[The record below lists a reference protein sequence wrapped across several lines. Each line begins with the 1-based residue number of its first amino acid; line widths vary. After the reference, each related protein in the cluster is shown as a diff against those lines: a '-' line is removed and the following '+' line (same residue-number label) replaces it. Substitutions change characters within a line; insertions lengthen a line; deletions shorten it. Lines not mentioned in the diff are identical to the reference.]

1 MQVRRCVGRD
11 AVGSRS
17 SDRVEPA
24 GSYHKDRIMN
34 KTLILNARIF
44 TPGRSSFMGWL
55 LTEDKKI
62 ADFGENDVPETLKQ
76 SADELIDAQGQN
88 LLPGFIDIHTHGC
101 LGCCTMDADPEKIL
115 KIASF
120 HAAHGVTTYLP
131 TTMTAGTETTLR
143 AIRCASEFVGK
154 RGDFAKIAGV
164 HLEGPYFS
172 AAKCGAQDTANI
184 RRADLKEC
192 RQFLDAGVVKRISI
206 APEFPENLAAG
217 DFFLSAGVSVS
228 AGHTNAVYAD
238 MVEALNHG
246 FRSVTHLFNGMSGF
260 THREPGVVGAA
271 LTLEDYAV
279 EIICD
284 NIHSHKAAQN
294 LAWRAKG
301 PEKVALITDQIRPS
315 GLADGRYHQADGSE
329 FVVSHNGT
337 ELRLPS
343 GVLAGSA
350 LTMER
355 GLRNFTAN
363 AGAMLEETWRCSS
376 LNAARLIGIDHETGS
391 IEKGKLADLTILDEE
406 FNVKRTI
413 IEGNTIYK
421 K

>member
-1 MQVRRCVGRD
+1 M
-11 AVGSRS
+11 S
-17 SDRVEPA
+17 
-24 GSYHKDRIMN
+24 
-34 KTLILNARIF
+34 KTLILNARLF
-44 TPGRSSFMGWL
+44 TPGRPSFAGWL
-55 LTEDKKI
+55 LAEEVNI

-76 SADELIDAQGQN
+76 SADEVIDAQGKN
-88 LLPGFIDIHTHGC
+88 LLPGFVDIHTHGC

-131 TTMTAGTETTLR
+131 TTMTAGTEATVR

-154 RGDFAKIAGV
+154 RGNFAKIAGV
-164 HLEGPYFS
+164 HLEGPYFN
-172 AAKCGAQDTANI
+172 AEKCGAQDTANI
-184 RRADLKEC
+184 RRADLDEC

-217 DFFLSAGVSVS
+217 DFFHAAGVSVS
-228 AGHTNAVYAD
+228 AGHTNAAFAD
-238 MVEALNHG
+238 MKAGLDHG

-260 THREPGVVGAA
+260 THREPGVVGGA
-271 LTLEDYAV
+271 LTLDGYSV
-279 EIICD
+279 EMICD
-284 NIHSHKAAQN
+284 NIHSHPAAQN

-301 PEKVALITDQIRPS
+301 AEKVVLITDMIRPS
-315 GLADGRYHQADGSE
+315 GLPDGRYPQADGSE

-355 GLRNFTAN
+355 GLWNFTAN
-363 AGAMLEETWRCSS
+363 AGASLDETWRCSS
-376 LNAARLIGIDHETGS
+376 LNAARLIGIDAETGS
-391 IEKGKLADLTILDEE
+391 IEKGKLADLVILDSG
-406 FNVKRTI
+406 FNVVRTI
-413 IEGNTIYK
+413 IEGKTVYTGDLQ
-421 K
+421 